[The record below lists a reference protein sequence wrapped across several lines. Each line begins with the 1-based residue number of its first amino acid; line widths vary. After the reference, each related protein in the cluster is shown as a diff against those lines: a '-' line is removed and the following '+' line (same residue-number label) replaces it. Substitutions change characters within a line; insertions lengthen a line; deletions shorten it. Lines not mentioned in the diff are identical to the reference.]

1 MDRDIVQ
8 GIITPV
14 PIGNPVTWC
23 NPMVVVSRP
32 DRTPCRNIDFQK
44 LNAQSFREM
53 HHTAQPFQLA
63 YKIPLH
69 TKKTVIDT
77 VDGYHSVALNPESHP

>member
-44 LNAQSFREM
+44 LNAQSFRET